1 MFYEIYL
8 TKEELLYILKLL
20 KQSNEVLYIN
30 IKEQI
35 LKVDI

>member
-20 KQSNEVLYIN
+20 KQRNGVLYIN
-30 IKEQI
+30 IEEQI
-35 LKVDI
+35 LKVGI

>member
-1 MFYEIYL
+1 MFYAIYL

>member
-35 LKVDI
+35 LKVGI